1 MIDMAKKEE
10 KDIKSRV
17 LSKTIQGIAGIVGE
31 SQTVIMGDGEGW
43 NHVFVNVGTGFHLV
57 YNVQT
62 IDLSGYKLQDMTIF
76 PQGVLMQDMQVFP
89 QGAGVA
95 NLQRATM
102 VSTTPINE
110 GDLTNVDA
118 TQGNSWH
125 LPGSLSSTHEL
136 ANILQGRLQYYLTLT
151 TYGGLQQTSES
162 MWGTADS
169 TAAEKIWCV
178 EAILFPDVEG
188 ATFAAPDQAFVLPS
202 IIAHEPE
209 LEYMMRLMRSVEPV
223 Y

>member
-1 MIDMAKKEE
+1 MAKKEDKE
-10 KDIKSRV
+10 VKSRV
-17 LSKTIQGIAGIVGE
+17 LSKTIDGVAGVVAA
-31 SQTVIMGDGEGW
+31 SQTVIMGGGEGW
-43 NHVFVNVGTGFHLV
+43 KHVFINVGTGFHLV
-57 YNVQT
+57 YNIQT
-62 IDLSGYKLQDMTIF
+62 IDLSGYTLQDLTLF
-76 PQGVLMQDMQVFP
+76 PQGVLMQDMQTFP
-89 QGAGVA
+89 QGATSA
-95 NLQRATM
+95 QLSRATM

-110 GDLTNVDA
+110 GDLINVDA
-118 TQGNSWH
+118 SQGNSWH

-136 ANILQGRLQYYLTLT
+136 SNILQGRLQYYLTLT

-162 MWGTADS
+162 LWGTADS

-178 EAILFPDVEG
+178 DAILFPDIEG
-188 ATFAAPDQAFVLPS
+188 ASFAAPDQSFVLPS

>member
-1 MIDMAKKEE
+1 MAKKEDKE
-10 KDIKSRV
+10 IKSRV
-17 LSKTIQGIAGIVGE
+17 LSKTIDGIAGLVGE
-31 SQTVIMGDGEGW
+31 SQSIIMGGGEGW
-43 NHVFVNVGTGFHLV
+43 NHVYVNVGTGFHV
-57 YNVQT
+57 IYNIQT
-62 IDLSGYKLQDMTIF
+62 IDLSGYKLQDMTLF

-89 QGAGVA
+89 QTAGAPF
-95 NLQRATM
+95 LQRATM

-110 GDLTNVDA
+110 GDLTNLDA

-136 ANILQGRLQYYLTLT
+136 NNILQGRLQNYLTLT

-178 EAILFPDVEG
+178 DAILIPDVDG
-188 ATFAAPDQAFVLPS
+188 ASFAAPDLAFVIPS

>member
-1 MIDMAKKEE
+1 MAKKEE
-10 KDIKSRV
+10 TKVKSRV
-17 LSKTIQGIAGIVGE
+17 LTKTIDGIAGLVGA
-31 SQTVIMGDGEGW
+31 SQTVIMGGGEGW
-43 NHVFVNVGTGFHLV
+43 NHVFINVGTGFHLV
-57 YNVQT
+57 YNIQT
-62 IDLSGYKLQDMTIF
+62 IDLTGYSLQDMTLF

-89 QGAGVA
+89 QGAGSTF
-95 NLQRATM
+95 LQRATM

-136 ANILQGRLQYYLTLT
+136 TNILQGRLQNYLTLT

-162 MWGTADS
+162 MWGSGDS
-169 TAAEKIWCV
+169 TAADKMWLCD
-178 EAILFPDVEG
+178 AILFPDVEG
-188 ATFAAPDQAFVLPS
+188 ASFAAPDQAFVLPS

-209 LEYMMRLMRSVEPV
+209 LEYMMRLARSVEPV